1 MKYKFF
7 NKTGFLVIIIFITVI
22 TAAFVVD
29 LVFFWDLG
37 AVVIVALCF
46 AWALCLA
53 VLLRAFL
60 LFQTILIDA
69 DGIHLYVG
77 KREKRVIKWE
87 ELVEIKSYY
96 NKKQKN
102 YMIYAKDNIQS
113 LNVQFKLKNAE
124 FEKALKQFTTVN
136 IQGSDF

>member
-37 AVVIVALCF
+37 PVVIVALCF
-46 AWALCLA
+46 AWVLCLA

-96 NKKQKN
+96 NKKQK
-102 YMIYAKDNIQS
+102 
-113 LNVQFKLKNAE
+113 KLYD
-124 FEKALKQFTTVN
+124 LC
-136 IQGSDF
+136 

>member
-37 AVVIVALCF
+37 AVVIVVFCF
-46 AWALCLA
+46 AWALCFA

-96 NKKQKN
+96 KKRQKN
-102 YMIYAKDNIQS
+102 YMIYAKDNIEP
-113 LNVQFKLKNAE
+113 LHVQFRLNNAE